1 MEELIQLTA
10 TARLIKQLG
19 EQLISDEMVAI
30 TELIKNSYDADATRV
45 EVIVDTKIE
54 TEYGKGKIIIKD
66 NGNGMVPSIIK
77 NSFLKLSTGFKEVE
91 KISPYFKRRVLGKK
105 GIGRLSF
112 QRLGKFIK
120 VYTTPRIKRLK
131 ENNLIDNKDMDI
143 LSKYN
148 KFYIEMDWYNL
159 NFDLDFKNIKSKLSY
174 KNDEYIEY
182 GTYIEILGI
191 NNLDYWI
198 FNNKKEME
206 MKKNISAMINPFL
219 TNKDSRFLVSVT
231 IDDNKINNDMFDEET
246 LQKTCDCEVSFK
258 FNNWKLYIDIT
269 RSSKYFSLLISGRIK
284 KMNKFDLI
292 RNDYEGNE
300 NKILEKYKE
309 RIIIDFN
316 DMDELKKRYTF
327 LKNIKLD
334 TVTIDGKN
342 TFASPGEFSG
352 KIYAITRG
360 SAVFTLLDSI
370 VEAKTLLS
378 YGVENR
384 NDIFSVWD
392 SAIGI
397 YVFRNDFRIL
407 PYGDYD
413 WNNLGDIS
421 QRRKNNVFKPHN
433 VSGYIQLDGIS
444 SEKLEEQTNRQGII
458 QDQYGN
464 NFFTIIN
471 SVLIE
476 IITSEDSGFIDSFDV
491 DKGTYD
497 ESIIKSKNGLL
508 EYKAIEQVEEKKENQ
523 FVALKASLQS
533 VKTELNRDNVQKNNY
548 NLGFFDI
555 EESKIKEEKLDKKI
569 SQIETIVTELKEE
582 DIKER
587 RKKEQEK
594 FILEQKLEE
603 LKDLYPLIAQGIIV
617 ETMTHELNKI
627 EKNIKYYS
635 QEGINL
641 LQMNDVN
648 KNLLI
653 SNLKYIIDETY
664 FLKEQLHHL
673 EPTYTKNRVKRENI
687 DIKSFLRDLYCK
699 TGPMNRKAKNNNID
713 IIVEGDSFT
722 VRANKGYLIT
732 IFDNLFINSLYWVEF
747 GEIKKYIKF
756 EVNSNGNYVKIADSG
771 PGVNQKVEKNIFEPF
786 ITTKPQDEGRG
797 LGLYIIRELLLS
809 MNCGI
814 QLVGNRVDG
823 NLKEFKIDL
832 SGITKGEI

>member
-19 EQLISDEMVAI
+19 EELISDEMVAI

-112 QRLGKFIK
+112 QRLGKFTK

-131 ENNLIDNKDMDI
+131 ENDLIDNEDMEI

-174 KNDEYIEY
+174 KNDECIEY

-219 TNKDSRFLVSVT
+219 KNKESRFLVSVT
-231 IDDNKINNDMFDEET
+231 INDNKINNDMFDEET
-246 LQKTCDCEVSFK
+246 LQKTCDCEVSFE
-258 FNNWKLYIDIT
+258 FNNWKLYINIIRT
-269 RSSKYFSLLISGRIK
+269 AKYFSSIISERIK
-284 KMNKFDLI
+284 KMDKFDLVK
-292 RNDYEGNE
+292 NYYEE
-300 NKILEKYKE
+300 NKDKTIEKYRE
-309 RIIIDFN
+309 SIIIDFN
-316 DMDELKKRYTF
+316 DMDELKKRYTYC
-327 LKNIKLD
+327 KNIKLD

-342 TFASPGEFSG
+342 IYAYPGDFSG
-352 KIYAITRG
+352 KIYAIYRG
-360 SAVFTLLDSI
+360 GSSLSILDSI
-370 VEAKTLLS
+370 VEAKTLSS

-384 NDIFSVWD
+384 RDVFNVWD
-392 SAIGI
+392 SANGI

-413 WNNLGDIS
+413 WNKLGDIN

-444 SEKLEEQTNRQGII
+444 SEKLEEQTHRQGII

-476 IITSEDSGFIDSFDV
+476 IITSQDSAFIDSFNV
-491 DKGTYD
+491 DKETYD
-497 ESIIKSKNGLL
+497 KCIIKTKNRLL
-508 EYKAIEQVEEKKENQ
+508 EYVAIEQIEEKKENQ
-523 FVALKASLQS
+523 FVALKTSLQS
-533 VKTELNRDNVQKNNY
+533 VKNELNIDKVQKNNY

-555 EESKIKEEKLDKKI
+555 EEREIKEKKLDEKI
-569 SQIETIVTELKEE
+569 GQIETLVTELKEE

-587 RKKEQEK
+587 KKKEQER
-594 FILEQKLEE
+594 FILEQKLKE

-635 QEGINL
+635 QESINL
-641 LQMNDVN
+641 LQKDEFN
-648 KNLLI
+648 KNLI
-653 SNLKYIIDETY
+653 TSNLKYIIDETY

-673 EPTYTKNRVKRENI
+673 EPTYTKNRIKREEI
-687 DIKSFLRDLYCK
+687 DIKSFLQDVYCK

-713 IIVEGDSFT
+713 IIIEGESFI

-756 EVNSNGNYVKIADSG
+756 EVNSNGNYVKISDSG
-771 PGVNQKVEKNIFEPF
+771 PGVNQKVEKDIFEPF

-823 NLKEFKIDL
+823 NLKEFKVDL
-832 SGITKGEI
+832 SGITKGEM